1 MKKRLL
7 FTLII
12 ACLSFWSL
20 QAQDYP
26 FLDASRDMESR
37 LDDAIS
43 RLTLEEKIS
52 QLQHAAPAIPRLG
65 IPAYN
70 WWNEALHGVA
80 RNGKAT
86 IFPQAVGMAA
96 TFNEDLI
103 YQVADAI
110 SDEARAKYN
119 AAIQR
124 GIHAQYA
131 GLTFWSPNIIIFRDP
146 RCGRGQETYG
156 EYPYLSGLLG
166 SAFVRGLQGNH
177 PQYLKTAACAKHY
190 AVHSGPEELRHSF
203 DASPSRR
210 DFRETYLPAFERL
223 VTEAKVEAVM
233 CAYNRVYGEP
243 CCGSPELLQ
252 GILREEWGFQGH
264 LVSDCGALN
273 DFHSGHKVTKDVV
286 ASAALALKSGINV
299 NCGSTYARGLQQAV
313 EGGQVDESNVDEA
326 LKVLWRTRFKLG
338 LFDPPGTSP
347 FDDIAPEVVNSPEH
361 RSLSRK
367 AARQS
372 MVLLKNNGVL
382 PLSRSLES
390 IAVVGPHAASAD
402 ILLAN
407 YYGVTANAVTVLEGI
422 TEKVGIGTKV
432 FYKYG
437 VRPYQDNANPVDWVT
452 GSAMSLDAVVAVMG
466 ISGLLEGEEGESIA
480 SEYKGDRTELG
491 LPANQIEFL
500 KTLRSRGE
508 TPIILVVTGGSP
520 IALAEVE
527 DLVDA
532 ILWVW
537 YPGEEGGTAVAD
549 LIFGQESPSGRLP
562 ITFPK
567 SLDQLPPYE
576 DYSMAGRT
584 YRYMEADPLY
594 PFGYGL
600 SYTTFSYGDLQSDQN
615 QLSKGE
621 SATVSAKLT
630 NTGQRGAEEVVQLYA
645 SWPGAG
651 DKAPLFD
658 LKGVQRVYLAPGQT
672 KTIQFEIRAADL
684 QLYDDTG
691 NAYLPE
697 GPVKLYA
704 SGAVPTERSRQ
715 LGIAAPATLTINLK
729 K

>member
-1 MKKRLL
+1 
-7 FTLII
+7 
-12 ACLSFWSL
+12 
-20 QAQDYP
+20 
-26 FLDASRDMESR
+26 
-37 LDDAIS
+37 
-43 RLTLEEKIS
+43 
-52 QLQHAAPAIPRLG
+52 
-65 IPAYN
+65 
-70 WWNEALHGVA
+70 
-80 RNGKAT
+80 
-86 IFPQAVGMAA
+86 
-96 TFNEDLI
+96 
-103 YQVADAI
+103 
-110 SDEARAKYN
+110 
-119 AAIQR
+119 
-124 GIHAQYA
+124 
-131 GLTFWSPNIIIFRDP
+131 
-146 RCGRGQETYG
+146 
-156 EYPYLSGLLG
+156 
-166 SAFVRGLQGNH
+166 
-177 PQYLKTAACAKHY
+177 
-190 AVHSGPEELRHSF
+190 
-203 DASPSRR
+203 
-210 DFRETYLPAFERL
+210 
-223 VTEAKVEAVM
+223 
-233 CAYNRVYGEP
+233 
-243 CCGSPELLQ
+243 
-252 GILREEWGFQGH
+252 
-264 LVSDCGALN
+264 
-273 DFHSGHKVTKDVV
+273 
-286 ASAALALKSGINV
+286 
-299 NCGSTYARGLQQAV
+299 
-313 EGGQVDESNVDEA
+313 
-326 LKVLWRTRFKLG
+326 
-338 LFDPPGTSP
+338 
-347 FDDIAPEVVNSPEH
+347 
-361 RSLSRK
+361 
-367 AARQS
+367 
-372 MVLLKNNGVL
+372 
-382 PLSRSLES
+382 
-390 IAVVGPHAASAD
+390 
-402 ILLAN
+402 
-407 YYGVTANAVTVLEGI
+407 VTANAVTVLEGI

>member
-1 MKKRLL
+1 
-7 FTLII
+7 
-12 ACLSFWSL
+12 
-20 QAQDYP
+20 YP
-26 FLDASRDMESR
+26 FLDPSKHIEDR

-43 RLTLEEKIS
+43 RLTLEEKIL
-52 QLQHAAPAIPRLG
+52 QLQHDAPAIPRLG
-65 IPAYN
+65 IPSYN

-86 IFPQAVGMAA
+86 VFPQAIGMAA

-103 YQVADAI
+103 YKVANAI

-119 AAIQR
+119 AAVERDIR
-124 GIHAQYA
+124 AQYA
-131 GLTFWSPNIIIFRDP
+131 GLTFWSPNINIFRDP
-146 RCGRGQETYG
+146 RWGRGQETYG
-156 EYPYLSGLLG
+156 EDPYLSGLLG
-166 SAFVRGLQGNH
+166 SAFVRGLQGDH
-177 PQYLKTAACAKHY
+177 PDYLKTAACAKHY

-203 DASPSRR
+203 DAIPSRR

-223 VTEAKVEAVM
+223 VKESEVEAVM

-252 GILREEWGFQGH
+252 EILREEWGFKGH
-264 LVSDCGALN
+264 LVSDCGALK
-273 DFHSGHKVTKDVV
+273 DFHRGHMVTKDVV
-286 ASAALALKSGINV
+286 ESAALALESGINV
-299 NCGSTYARGLQQAV
+299 NCGGTYAKGLEEAV
-313 EGGQVDESNVDEA
+313 TTGKVSEAQVDA
-326 LKVLWRTRFKLG
+326 TLKDLWRTRFKLG
-338 LFDPPGTSP
+338 LFDPPGSNP
-347 FDDIAPEVVNSPEH
+347 FDNISPEVVNSPEH
-361 RSLSRK
+361 RSLSRE

-372 MVLLKNNGVL
+372 MVLLKNNGIL
-382 PLSRSLES
+382 PLNRNLNS

-407 YYGVTANAVTVLEGI
+407 YYGVTANAVTVLEGV

-437 VRPYQDNANPVDWVT
+437 VRPYQDNKNPVDWVT

-466 ISGLLEGEEGESIA
+466 ISGLMEGEEGESIA
-480 SEYKGDRTELG
+480 SAYKGDRSQLEL
-491 LPANQIEFL
+491 PQNQVEFL
-500 KTLRSRGE
+500 KTLRSRGD

-520 IALAEVE
+520 IALTEVE

-567 SLDQLPPYE
+567 SLDQLPDYE
-576 DYSMAGRT
+576 DYTMAGRT
-584 YRYMEADPLY
+584 YRYMEKEPLY

-600 SYTTFSYGDLQSDQN
+600 SYTSFEYGNIKADQST
-615 QLSKGE
+615 LGE
-621 SATVSAKLT
+621 NGTASVAVKVT
-630 NTGQRGAEEVVQLYA
+630 NTGSMGAEEVVQLYA
-645 SWPGAG
+645 SWPDAG
-651 DKAPLFD
+651 DKAPLYD
-658 LKGVQRVYLAPGQT
+658 LKGIQRVYLAPGQS
-672 KTIQFEIRAADL
+672 KTVQFEVEATAL
-684 QLYDDTG
+684 QLFDDNG

-697 GPVKLYA
+697 GKVKLIA
-704 SGAVPTERSRQ
+704 SGAVPTKRSAA
-715 LGIAAPATLTINLK
+715 LGISAPASTEIMLK

>member
-12 ACLSFWSL
+12 ACLSSWSL

-26 FLDASRDMESR
+26 FLDASRDVELR

-131 GLTFWSPNIIIFRDP
+131 GLTFWSPNINIFRDP
-146 RCGRGQETYG
+146 RWGRGQETYG
-156 EYPYLSGLLG
+156 EDPYLSGLLG

-223 VTEAKVEAVM
+223 VKEAKVEAVM

-299 NCGSTYARGLQQAV
+299 NCGGTYARGLQQAV
-313 EGGQVDESNVDEA
+313 EGGQVAEFNIDEA
-326 LKVLWRTRFKLG
+326 LKTLWRTRFKLG

-347 FDDIAPEVVNSPEH
+347 FDDIAPEVVNSTEH
-361 RSLSRK
+361 RALSRK

-372 MVLLKNNGVL
+372 MVLLKNNGIL

-491 LPANQIEFL
+491 LPANQVEFL

-532 ILWVW
+532 ILWIW

-567 SLDQLPPYE
+567 SLNQLPPYE
-576 DYSMAGRT
+576 DYSMADRT
-584 YRYMEADPLY
+584 YRYMKADPLY

-600 SYTTFSYGDLQSDQN
+600 SYTTFSYGNLRSDKT

-621 SATVSAKLT
+621 STTVSAKLT
-630 NTGQRGAEEVVQLYA
+630 NAGQQGAEEVVQLYA

-684 QLYDDTG
+684 QLYDDAG
-691 NAYLPE
+691 KAYLPE

>member
-12 ACLSFWSL
+12 ACLSSWSL

-26 FLDASRDMESR
+26 FLDASRDVELR

-131 GLTFWSPNIIIFRDP
+131 GLTFWSPNINIFRDP
-146 RCGRGQETYG
+146 RWGRGQETYG
-156 EYPYLSGLLG
+156 EDPYLSGLLG

-223 VTEAKVEAVM
+223 VKEAKVEAVM

-299 NCGSTYARGLQQAV
+299 NCGGTYARGLQQAV
-313 EGGQVDESNVDEA
+313 EGGQVAEFNIDEA
-326 LKVLWRTRFKLG
+326 LKTLWRTRFKLG

-347 FDDIAPEVVNSPEH
+347 FDDIAPEVVNSTEH
-361 RSLSRK
+361 RALSRK

-372 MVLLKNNGVL
+372 MVLLKNNGIL

-491 LPANQIEFL
+491 LPANQVEFL

-520 IALAEVE
+520 IALAEIE

-567 SLDQLPPYE
+567 SLNQLPPYE
-576 DYSMAGRT
+576 DYSMADRT
-584 YRYMEADPLY
+584 YRYMKADPLY

-600 SYTTFSYGDLQSDQN
+600 SYTTFSYGDLQSDKN

-621 SATVSAKLT
+621 STTVSAELT
-630 NTGQRGAEEVVQLYA
+630 NAGQRGAEEVVQLYA

-672 KTIQFEIRAADL
+672 KTIRFEIRAADL
-684 QLYDDTG
+684 QLYDDAG